1 MEDWDLITKIS
12 GDDQEAFDVLYK
24 KYYRLLVNY
33 IRSYTHSLEQAED
46 IVQQVFINL
55 WLERREL
62 KISNTVKSYLYWVS
76 YTEYLDSYRKIKR
89 RSDIL
94 DELKLSALKHVI
106 SEDQFYT
113 ELKIKRLKELIET
126 LPPASKEVLKLNK
139 FQGLKYSEIADKL
152 NISIKT
158 VESHM
163 RTAFKHI
170 RKGFKIH
177 GIHFHLFFRSSGSL
191 LKKKFLITLDNTT

>member
-12 GDDQEAFDVLYK
+12 ANNREAFDTLYK

-33 IRSYTHSLEQAED
+33 IRSYTHDLQQAED

-55 WLERREL
+55 WLERQEL
-62 KISNTVKSYLYWVS
+62 KISNTVKAYLYWVS
-76 YTEYLDSYRKIKR
+76 YTEYLDIYRKTKR

-94 DELKLSALKHVI
+94 DELKLSALKDVI

-113 ELKIKRLKELIET
+113 ELKIKRLKQLIET
-126 LPPASKEVLKLNK
+126 LPPTSKEVLKLNK
-139 FQGLKYSEIADKL
+139 FQGLKYSEIAEKL
-152 NISIKT
+152 NISVKT

-170 RKGFKIH
+170 RKGFKNH
-177 GIHFHLFFRSSGSL
+177 GIYFHSFFKCYESL
-191 LKKKFLITLDNTT
+191 LKKAFN